1 LLATAPSDVIPRISP
16 HPEAKTMA
24 WLGKLLGGAVGF
36 ALGGAL
42 GALVGVALG
51 HNIDRSS
58 RAARGRGGADSDLL
72 GAGAD
77 FFDTSDHPD
86 APETLDP
93 RERTQTAFFTA
104 TFAVMGHLAKADGRV
119 TRDEVRL
126 ASRVMDEM
134 RLSATHRQLA
144 ERLFRA
150 GRSPDFPVSEVL
162 DQFRRECRYSAHLV
176 TMFVEILLHAAY
188 ADGALHPEERA
199 LLESVCGRLRL
210 PAGELERLEAM
221 VRAEHHARSG
231 KPSDTLSPADA
242 YAILGVDETCPDADL
257 KRAYR
262 RMMNRHH
269 PDKLV
274 AKGLPEEMMR
284 VATEKTREIKAA
296 YDRLKEVRGL

>member
-1 LLATAPSDVIPRISP
+1 
-16 HPEAKTMA
+16 MA
-24 WLGKLLGGAVGF
+24 WLGKILGGALGF
-36 ALGGAL
+36 ALGGPL

-51 HNIDRSS
+51 HNLDRSA
-58 RAARGRGGADSDLL
+58 RADRDWADPDLL
-72 GAGAD
+72 DAGDAAD
-77 FFDTSDHPD
+77 FLDGPD
-86 APETLDP
+86 VLDP

-104 TFAVMGHLAKADGRV
+104 TFAVMGHLAKADGQV
-119 TRDEVRL
+119 TRDEIRL

-134 RLSATHRQLA
+134 RLSAAHRRLA
-144 ERLFRA
+144 ERLFRE
-150 GRSPDFPVSEVL
+150 GRSPDFPVGEVL
-162 DQFRRECRYSAHLV
+162 DQFRRECRYSSHLV
-176 TMFVEILLHAAY
+176 TMFVEILLHAAW
-188 ADGALHPEERA
+188 ADGTLHPGERA
-199 LLESVCGRLRL
+199 LLASVCARLRL

-231 KPSDTLSPADA
+231 KPSDALSAADA
-242 YAILGVDETCPDADL
+242 YAILGVDETCSDAEL

-296 YDRLKEVRGL
+296 YDRLKEERGL

>member
-1 LLATAPSDVIPRISP
+1 
-16 HPEAKTMA
+16 MA
-24 WLGKLLGGAVGF
+24 WLGKI
-36 ALGGAL
+36 LGGAL
-42 GALVGVALG
+42 GFAIGGPIGALVGVALG
-51 HNIDRSS
+51 HNLDRSA
-58 RAARGRGGADSDLL
+58 RAGRGWTDPDLL
-72 GAGAD
+72 DADDAAD
-77 FFDTSDHPD
+77 FLDS
-86 APETLDP
+86 PELLDP

-104 TFAVMGHLAKADGRV
+104 TFAVMGHLAKADGVV
-119 TRDEVRL
+119 TRDEIRL

-134 RLSATHRQLA
+134 RLSAAHRRLA
-144 ERLFRA
+144 ERLFRE
-150 GRSPDFPVSEVL
+150 GRAADFPVGEVL
-162 DQFRRECRYSAHLV
+162 DQLRRECRYSGHLI
-176 TMFVEILLHAAY
+176 TMFVEILLHAAF
-188 ADGALHPEERA
+188 ADGELHAQERA
-199 LLESVCGRLRL
+199 LLESICARLRL

-231 KPSDTLSPADA
+231 KPSDALSAGDA
-242 YAILGVDETCPDADL
+242 YAILGVDETCSDAEL

>member
-1 LLATAPSDVIPRISP
+1 MPAIGMDRDVPS
-16 HPEAKTMA
+16 KTMA
-24 WLGKLLGGAVGF
+24 WLGKVLGGALGF
-36 ALGGAL
+36 ALGGPL

-51 HNIDRSS
+51 HNLDRSTRS
-58 RAARGRGGADSDLL
+58 DRGWADPDLL
-72 GAGAD
+72 DDGDTAD
-77 FFDTSDHPD
+77 FLD
-86 APETLDP
+86 APDVLDP

-104 TFAVMGHLAKADGRV
+104 TFAVMGHLAKADGQV
-119 TRDEVRL
+119 TRDEIRL
-126 ASRVMDEM
+126 ASRVMDEV
-134 RLSATHRQLA
+134 RLSAAHRRLA
-144 ERLFRA
+144 ERLFRE
-150 GRSPDFPVSEVL
+150 GRAPDFPVGEVL
-162 DQFRRECRYSAHLV
+162 DQFRRECRYSSHLV

-188 ADGALHPEERA
+188 ADGTLHPGERA
-199 LLESVCGRLRL
+199 LLDSVCARLRL

-231 KPSDTLSPADA
+231 KPSDALSAADA
-242 YAILGVDETCPDADL
+242 YAILGVDETCSDAEL

-296 YDRLKEVRGL
+296 WDRLREARGL

>member
-1 LLATAPSDVIPRISP
+1 MS
-16 HPEAKTMA
+16 
-24 WLGKLLGGAVGF
+24 WLGKILGGTLGF
-36 ALGGAL
+36 ALGGPI

-51 HNIDRSS
+51 HNFDRSARS
-58 RAARGRGGADSDLL
+58 DRGRGWADPDLL
-72 GAGAD
+72 DADDAGGFLESDD
-77 FFDTSDHPD
+77 F
-86 APETLDP
+86 LDP

-104 TFAVMGHLAKADGRV
+104 TFAVMGHLAKADGIV
-119 TRDEVRL
+119 TRDEIRL

-134 RLSATHRQLA
+134 QLSGAHRRLAQ
-144 ERLFRA
+144 RLFRE
-150 GRSPDFPVSEVL
+150 GRAPDFPVGEVL
-162 DQFRRECRYSAHLV
+162 DQLRRECRYSSHLV
-176 TMFVEILLHAAY
+176 TMFVEILLHAAF
-188 ADGALHPEERA
+188 ADGELHAQERS
-199 LLESVCGRLRL
+199 LLESICARLRL

-221 VRAEHHARSG
+221 VRAERHSQGG
-231 KPSDTLSPADA
+231 KPSDALSAADA
-242 YAILGVDETCPDADL
+242 YAILGVEETCSDAEL

>member
-1 LLATAPSDVIPRISP
+1 
-16 HPEAKTMA
+16 MA
-24 WLGKLLGGAVGF
+24 WLGKILGGALGF
-36 ALGGAL
+36 ALGGPI

-51 HNIDRSS
+51 HNLDRSA
-58 RAARGRGGADSDLL
+58 RAERGWTDADLL
-72 GAGAD
+72 DADDAAD
-77 FFDTSDHPD
+77 FLDS
-86 APETLDP
+86 PELLDP

-104 TFAVMGHLAKADGRV
+104 TFAVMGHLAKADGLV
-119 TRDEVRL
+119 TRDEIRL

-134 RLSATHRQLA
+134 QLSDAHRRLAR
-144 ERLFRA
+144 RLFRE
-150 GRSPDFPVSEVL
+150 GRAADFPVDEVL
-162 DQFRRECRYSAHLV
+162 DQLRRECRYSGHLI
-176 TMFVEILLHAAY
+176 TMFVEILLHAAF
-188 ADGALHPEERA
+188 ADGELHAQERA
-199 LLESVCGRLRL
+199 LLASICARLRL
-210 PAGELERLEAM
+210 PAGELDRLEAM

-231 KPSDTLSPADA
+231 KPSDALSAGDA
-242 YAILGVDETCPDADL
+242 YAILGVDETCSDAEL

>member
-1 LLATAPSDVIPRISP
+1 MDRDP
-16 HPEAKTMA
+16 HAKTMS
-24 WLGKLLGGAVGF
+24 WLGKILGGTLGF
-36 ALGGAL
+36 ALGGPL

-51 HNIDRSS
+51 HNFD
-58 RAARGRGGADSDLL
+58 RAARSGRGFGWADHDLL
-72 GAGAD
+72 DAGDPADLHESAD
-77 FFDTSDHPD
+77 F
-86 APETLDP
+86 LDP

-104 TFAVMGHLAKADGRV
+104 TFAVMGHLAKADGQV
-119 TRDEVRL
+119 TRDEIRL

-134 RLSATHRQLA
+134 QLSGPHRQLA
-144 ERLFRA
+144 QRLFQEGRA
-150 GRSPDFPVSEVL
+150 RDFPVGDIL
-162 DQFRRECRYSAHLV
+162 DQLRRECRYSSHLV
-176 TMFVEILLHAAY
+176 TMFVEILLHAAF
-188 ADGALHPEERA
+188 ADGELHARERA
-199 LLESVCGRLRL
+199 LLESICARLRL

-231 KPSDTLSPADA
+231 KPSDALSAADA
-242 YAILGVDETCPDADL
+242 YAILGVEESCSDGEL